1 MRLVLLTVL
10 VVSVFGKE
18 KKLLPK
24 KDGSKKGTHGK
35 PKLKGPRN
43 HDYYESTYEDY
54 YDYYEVMRFKEIGVK
69 ST

>member
-18 KKLLPK
+18 KKLPK
-24 KDGSKKGTHGK
+24 NDGSKQGTQGK

-43 HDYYESTYEDY
+43 HDYYDSTYEDY
-54 YDYYEVMRFKEIGVK
+54 YDYYEVMRFRSE
-69 ST
+69 S